1 MANTNES
8 KAIITKITATSRA
21 AVKIRDNYFTIE
33 YAEERSIPTD
43 IEVDMDSERTI
54 LWDEVNRVVDDQIE
68 DIINTYKNKN

>member
-33 YAEERSIPTD
+33 YAEGRSIPTD